1 MKRMNLKQLLLCANL
16 AVLGIVAK
24 PMFSPLFNFIT
35 DFVRIP
41 GGSMTAGVS
50 MLFLVCGAALVH
62 KPCTALLI
70 GFLQGVL
77 ALSTGISAVAGAL
90 VLITYS
96 LPGISIDAIMMLGQR
111 IPLKERMIL
120 AGSLGVLTGS
130 VATNL
135 LYFHLAL
142 IPFLLFYIFG
152 ILSGGIGGYLAWR
165 IMQRIPEH
173 YRKEFGQ

>member
-1 MKRMNLKQLLLCANL
+1 MKRMSLKQLLLCANL

-24 PMFSPLFNFIT
+24 PLFSPLFNFIT

-50 MLFLVCGAALVH
+50 ILFLVCGAALIQ

-77 ALSTGISAVAGAL
+77 ALSTGISAIAGAL

-96 LPGISIDAIMMLGQR
+96 LPGITIDAVMMLGKQL
-111 IPLKERMIL
+111 PLKERMIL

-130 VATNL
+130 AATNL

-152 ILSGGIGGYLAWR
+152 ILSGGIGGYLAYR
-165 IMQRIPEH
+165 IMKRIPEH
-173 YRKEFGQ
+173 YRKEFSQ

>member
-1 MKRMNLKQLLLCANL
+1 MNLKQLLLCANL

-24 PMFSPLFNFIT
+24 PLFSPLFNFIT

-50 MLFLVCGAALVH
+50 MLFLVCGAALVY

-130 VATNL
+130 AATNL

-173 YRKEFGQ
+173 YRKEFG

>member
-24 PMFSPLFNFIT
+24 PLFSPLFNFIT
-35 DFVRIP
+35 DFIRIP

-70 GFLQGVL
+70 GLLQGVL

-130 VATNL
+130 AAANL